1 MTWKSASCFSF
12 SSGKGEPWGWV
23 QFPFPEGHREEE
35 VWMHREQMPGTRR
48 AAASCGIWL
57 EQDTRLSSNQAM
69 P

>member
-1 MTWKSASCFSF
+1 M
-12 SSGKGEPWGWV
+12 

-57 EQDTRLSSNQAM
+57 EQDARLSSNQAM